1 MSSLIPISETIIS
14 NNTGL
19 DAITRAPIVDY
30 ETKVRCLR
38 IQNVSHDEPFEMWGY
53 TEVSEQNYKNFQLQK
68 DDIIISRTGGSIG
81 TLMYIDKDYKSV
93 YNNGLI
99 CLKIDKERY
108 NPRYIY
114 YCLKLDGF
122 KKHIQKCSLGNSTQE
137 NIRMNDMLE
146 YMIPDIKLT
155 IQNQIVEV
163 LKDLDDKI
171 QNNNAIN
178 VELESMAKTIYDY
191 WFLQFEFP
199 NEDGKPYKSSGGKMV
214 WNDEIKREIP
224 EGWEVNNLAK
234 AIFKSKNG
242 DWGNEEPVNDDDI
255 KVNCFRGADFISI
268 TNDYQMTAPI
278 RYIKKNNADRLLEDG
293 DLVTEISGGSPTQAT
308 GRIGYINQGFL
319 NRSENVMDCSNFC
332 KAFTPID
339 RIYQYWLYQTW
350 KSYYDNGAMFNYE
363 SKTTGIKNLMFDDF
377 IDSIY
382 VTYPNEELLEVF
394 QNKCTL
400 FYEKIQKNL
409 LENQELASLRDF
421 LLPMLMN
428 GQISIKRGQKSAN

>member
-1 MSSLIPISETIIS
+1 MKVKIKDIARVLNGSTPSTKCPKYYDGDILWITPKDLSDQKGKYIYAGERTITQEGYDSCSTEMIPKDNILMSS
-14 NNTGL
+14 
-19 DAITRAPIVDY
+19 RAPIGLLAINKVDCCTNQGFKSLVVDK
-30 ETKVRCLR
+30 TKCSEEYLYYYLKYH
-38 IQNVSHDEPFEMWGY
+38 IKEIEALGSGTTFK
-53 TEVSEQNYKNFQLQK
+53 EVSK
-68 DDIIISRTGGSIG
+68 DSMEKYEIELPELS
-81 TLMYIDKDYKSV
+81 KQE
-93 YNNGLI
+93 
-99 CLKIDKERY
+99 KIV
-108 NPRYIY
+108 
-114 YCLKLDGF
+114 
-122 KKHIQKCSLGNSTQE
+122 
-137 NIRMNDMLE
+137 NILA
-146 YMIPDIKLT
+146 
-155 IQNQIVEV
+155 
-163 LKDLDDKI
+163 DLDEKI
-171 QNNNAIN
+171 INNNAIN
-178 VELESMAKTIYDY
+178 AELESMAKTIYDY

-214 WNDEIKREIP
+214 WNEELKREIP

-377 IDSIY
+377 IDNIY
-382 VTYPNEELLEVF
+382 VAYPNEELLEVF

-428 GQISIKRGQKSAN
+428 GQIGFK

>member
-1 MSSLIPISETIIS
+1 MKISELGKTVTGKTPSTKNEKYFDGNILFITPTDITNGGYVEQTERHISEEGFNSIKTNTISGKSILVGCIGSDMGNVSWTDKTCAS
-14 NNTGL
+14 NQQIN
-19 DAITRAPIVDY
+19 AIT
-30 ETKVRCLR
+30 
-38 IQNVSHDEPFEMWGY
+38 
-53 TEVSEQNYKNFQLQK
+53 
-68 DDIIISRTGGSIG
+68 DIIDEI
-81 TLMYIDKDYKSV
+81 
-93 YNNGLI
+93 
-99 CLKIDKERY
+99 
-108 NPRYIY
+108 NPIYIY
-114 YCLKLDGF
+114 YKLSQMKEYLRQLAGTTTTPILPKSIFDDIDLE
-122 KKHIQKCSLGNSTQE
+122 IQDR
-137 NIRMNDMLE
+137 NI
-146 YMIPDIKLT
+146 
-155 IQNQIVEV
+155 Q
-163 LKDLDDKI
+163 DKI
-171 QNNNAIN
+171 VGILFNIDKKIENNNKIN
-178 VELESMAKTIYDY
+178 AELESMAKTIYDY

-214 WNDEIKREIP
+214 WNEELKREIP

-242 DWGNEEPVNDDDI
+242 DWGNEEPVNDNDI

-377 IDSIY
+377 IDNIY
-382 VTYPNEELLEVF
+382 VAYPNEELLEVF

-428 GQISIKRGQKSAN
+428 GQVGFKNK